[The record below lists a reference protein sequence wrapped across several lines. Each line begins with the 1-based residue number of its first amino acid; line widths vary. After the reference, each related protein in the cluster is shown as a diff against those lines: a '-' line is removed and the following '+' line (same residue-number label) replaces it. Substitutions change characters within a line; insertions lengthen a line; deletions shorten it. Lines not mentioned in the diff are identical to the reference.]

1 MRKRYLNPR
10 VINKKI
16 KKYKFTAKDT
26 REIKWNFKIYSI
38 YSKEDS
44 KKKYRWDK

>member
-1 MRKRYLNPR
+1 MRKRYLNPK
-10 VINKKI
+10 VVNKKI
-16 KKYKFTAKDT
+16 NKFTPKDT

-44 KKKYRWDK
+44 KKEKYRWDK